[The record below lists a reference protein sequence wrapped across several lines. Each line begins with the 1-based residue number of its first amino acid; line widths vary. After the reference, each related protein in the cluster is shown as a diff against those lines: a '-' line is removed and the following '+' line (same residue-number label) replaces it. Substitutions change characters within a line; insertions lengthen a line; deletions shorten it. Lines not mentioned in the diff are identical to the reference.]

1 MNVQTRSERTP
12 HRRSTLRS
20 PAVWH
25 RQLAGAASLKEAAT
39 LEAAHDDDRLDQ
51 KGSDSGGRARE
62 DALDKTAARA
72 GGSISQPQD
81 SRGIFPTSFLEGC
94 KDALV
99 AHKRKGCN
107 GNSIA
112 VCSWIILVPP
122 TSLAFLKA
130 TVKRGTVVRW
140 SVKLTECSSYRLLT
154 SRIEVFAV

>member
-1 MNVQTRSERTP
+1 VNVQTRSERTP

-25 RQLAGAASLKEAAT
+25 RQLAGAASLQEAAT

-112 VCSWIILVPP
+112 VCSWIIL
-122 TSLAFLKA
+122 
-130 TVKRGTVVRW
+130 GGG
-140 SVKLTECSSYRLLT
+140 
-154 SRIEVFAV
+154 RIRCGGWRSHGKNWAETIDWCNR